1 MKDNDD
7 KEYKPSDNAFTR
19 EVRSD
24 LEINLDKF
32 RDPVVLGEMVYRL
45 LEERENTNRLLK
57 NILQKLEA
65 IEARMGAPID
75 MAAPLMEQ
83 PLLPAIDE
91 SILAFVKQAG
101 KVTADEV
108 RAQFKYR
115 GKNAAS
121 ARLNR
126 LCNMGLLTKQQVGKK
141 VFFFPV

>member
-1 MKDNDD
+1 MKDNED

-24 LEINLDKF
+24 LEVNLDKF

-65 IEARMGAPID
+65 IEARIGAPVE
-75 MAAPLMEQ
+75 MASVLEQ
-83 PLLPAIDE
+83 PLLSPVDE
-91 SILAFVKQAG
+91 KMMSFVKEKG
-101 KVTADEV
+101 RVTADEV
-108 RAQFKYR
+108 RKEFKYR

-126 LCNMGLLTKQQVGKK
+126 LCNRGLLSKQQVGKK